1 MWNSPVSEADKISP
15 TALDF
20 CHPLRAGSLSLRRR
34 NTLLLDLWALAGK
47 CPGWLITALNDSAL
61 IHTSPAWV
69 IEINT
74 YIRVPV
80 EFATASSNIDTL
92 DMLGRDLAEAEPG
105 NQCLAAFNS
114 GL

>member
-1 MWNSPVSEADKISP
+1 M
-15 TALDF
+15 
-20 CHPLRAGSLSLRRR
+20 
-34 NTLLLDLWALAGK
+34 
-47 CPGWLITALNDSAL
+47 
-61 IHTSPAWV
+61 